1 MTGLFLFLC
10 ILFPAFAVSFIPIYL
25 ALSKQNVI
33 SQRVLSIIFILSLAI
48 IYANRITGSGSDDFD
63 NYYYPLYLQF
73 ENGVVYKKFE
83 LNISAV
89 EVVLPTVFK
98 LLSYLPGTLTQSQ
111 ILIILNIFIYT
122 IIFKTI
128 LSEFSKTDDKYLF
141 AMTVMLLGVVGTSTL
156 LIKQLLAIAIFLLIM
171 KRTSLLRFPV
181 CLAAHL
187 ASIVP
192 LVIQVALERFNSR
205 VVMVTSLILSGV
217 IFVVMDQI
225 LPLILGSEIDKLT
238 FFQRGD
244 IWSSSL
250 NQLTVLVIAC
260 QLFLFFY
267 VKEKTKFQYLLI
279 VNAFLS
285 ISLYELP
292 LATYRVAILNMIF
305 LGLPLVIL
313 ISHRIKYQIYKRLVC
328 IFFTTIGSL
337 RLILKTQSE
346 GFGALSAEY
355 NPVMHIWLFNI

>member
-1 MTGLFLFLC
+1 MTSLFLFLC
-10 ILFPAFAVSFIPIYL
+10 ILFPAFAISFIPIYL
-25 ALSKQNVI
+25 ALSE
-33 SQRVLSIIFILSLAI
+33 QRVIFQRILSIIFILSLAI

-73 ENGVVYKKFE
+73 ENGVIYKKFE
-83 LNISAV
+83 LNISSV

-111 ILIILNIFIYT
+111 LLILINIFIYT

-128 LSEFSKTDDKYLF
+128 MSEFSRFDDKYLF
-141 AMTVMLLGVVGTSTL
+141 SMTVMLLGVVGTSTL

-181 CLAAHL
+181 CLATHL
-187 ASIVP
+187 ASIVL
-192 LVIQVALERFNSR
+192 LVIQVALERLNARF
-205 VVMVTSLILSGV
+205 VMITSLILSGV
-217 IFVVMDQI
+217 IFVAMDQI
-225 LPLILGSEIDKLT
+225 LPLILGSEIDKLS
-238 FFQRGD
+238 FFKRDD
-244 IWSSSL
+244 IWNSSL
-250 NQLTVLVIAC
+250 NQFTLLIISC

-267 VKEKTKFQYLLI
+267 VREKTKFQYLLI
-279 VNAFLS
+279 ANALLS

-292 LATYRVAILNMIF
+292 LATYSVAIFNTIF

-313 ISHRIKYQIYKRLVC
+313 ISQRIKYQSYKRLFC
-328 IFFTTIGSL
+328 ILFTTIGSL
-337 RLILKTQSE
+337 RLILKTQGE

-355 NPVMHIWLFNI
+355 NPVMQIWLINI